1 MGMLAQDILIRLDVY
16 VYKESLILRLRYKK
30 KWFLNMVSLIPMK
43 IALYGITSNNI
54 YKILLYYVNY
64 YLLMN
69 KLILFQMRLDVF
81 KVV

>member
-1 MGMLAQDILIRLDVY
+1 
-16 VYKESLILRLRYKK
+16 
-30 KWFLNMVSLIPMK
+30 MVSLIPMK